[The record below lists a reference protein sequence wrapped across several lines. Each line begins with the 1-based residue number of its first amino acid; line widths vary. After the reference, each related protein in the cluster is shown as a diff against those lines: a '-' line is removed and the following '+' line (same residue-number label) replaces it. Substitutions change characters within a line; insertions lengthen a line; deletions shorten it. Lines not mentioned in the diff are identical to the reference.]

1 MRFHAKADL
10 LRTLAPD
17 VAVVTECARP
27 EVLLRHEPRLGAS
40 GIAWAGRNPRKG
52 LAVLSFGSWRVEPAA
67 EAARDLG
74 TVLPVRIEGG
84 RGFRLVAAWS
94 SPGPPPLRSAIEAL
108 APFLATGPAILAGD
122 FNRSLVRRRRDGSVV
137 PSRLAR
143 RIAET
148 GLESAYHAARG
159 VPFGGEPEPTLFVHR
174 GLSWRRHVDHCF
186 LDSGTL
192 RGLRGVSVG
201 PAFPWTLA
209 SDHAPLVVEIGPEE
223 AAP

>member
-94 SPGPPPLRSAIEAL
+94 SPGPPPLRSAGKAKSIPLPRKRREAPPGIEINQFPPHRTEDRAQFSPVNQQVEHRLLDEAL
-108 APFLATGPAILAGD
+108 FFFPSGTLVVPIHLVGVHPVWVHVWNPIEGGVGRFARTEPPGKGPDLGPPGH
-122 FNRSLVRRRRDGSVV
+122 RRRRVD
-137 PSRLAR
+137 R
-143 RIAET
+143 RDPA
-148 GLESAYHAARG
+148 
-159 VPFGGEPEPTLFVHR
+159 
-174 GLSWRRHVDHCF
+174 
-186 LDSGTL
+186 SG
-192 RGLRGVSVG
+192 RNC
-201 PAFPWTLA
+201 
-209 SDHAPLVVEIGPEE
+209 
-223 AAP
+223 